1 MNSKAASAATSGA
14 EFRAGGTDLSERRR
28 SGVSFGP
35 LIDLVRS
42 PGTPDIEWQA
52 NGAARIS
59 AFASIA
65 ALAADPKLGKA
76 YPGVA
81 AAAAGVATPQVR
93 HVATLGGNLAQRSRC
108 WYYRDPQIA
117 CLKKGGATCPARE
130 GNHIYGVAFDLGPCV
145 APHAS
150 TMAAALMAYDAT
162 VKTSSRQRASIEQ
175 LLGDGSSGSADNT
188 LEPGEIIESIELGVP
203 TANERALYRRAL
215 TRSYAEWPLVE
226 VVVRAVIEDGRFKLV
241 RIVSGAIAPVP
252 LRLHAA
258 EAAAQGAMANT
269 TTIAEAVAQST
280 LHAKPLAMTR
290 YKLDLLQGL
299 VRDLLER
306 IST

>member
-1 MNSKAASAATSGA
+1 MNGKAASAATSGT

-42 PGTPDIEWQA
+42 PGTPDIDWQA

-65 ALAADPKLGKA
+65 ALAADPRFGKA

-81 AAAAGVATPQVR
+81 AAAGDLATPQVR

-117 CLKKGGATCPARE
+117 CLKKGGGTCPARE

-188 LEPGEIIESIELGVP
+188 LEPGEIIESIELSAP
-203 TANERALYRRAL
+203 IANERALYRRAIS
-215 TRSYAEWPLVE
+215 RSYAEWPLVE

-252 LRLHAA
+252 LRLQAA
-258 EAAAQGAMANT
+258 EAAAQGAMANA

-280 LHAKPLAMTR
+280 LNAKPLAMTR

-306 IST
+306 ISA